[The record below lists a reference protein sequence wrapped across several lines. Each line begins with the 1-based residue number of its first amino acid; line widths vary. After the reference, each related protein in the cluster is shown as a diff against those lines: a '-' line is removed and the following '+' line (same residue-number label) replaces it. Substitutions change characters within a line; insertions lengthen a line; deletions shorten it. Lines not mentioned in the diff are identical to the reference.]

1 MTGPV
6 PLAAI
11 TAALALAL
19 LLSHP
24 GAGLARLRAPSRR
37 AGVAPERDRLGASRR
52 RLIAVALAFLVL
64 VLVPG
69 VAAVAL
75 AALFGGAAFV
85 LLGRLPARAT
95 GRAPAAQVAEALD
108 LLAVCLDVGRPMSL
122 AVAAVAEASPEPSR
136 ALLRRVGAHLALGRA
151 GPEAWE
157 ELRDDPVWGSVAVDI
172 ARAERSGTPVA
183 ALLRVHAEDARRE
196 SRDAAIKA
204 ARTVGVRSVMPLM
217 LCFLPAFILVGVVP
231 IIAGLLRGF
240 FG

>member
-1 MTGPV
+1 MTGSL
-6 PLAAI
+6 PLAAL
-11 TAALALAL
+11 TAALGVAL
-19 LLSHP
+19 LMSHP
-24 GAGLARLRAPSRR
+24 GAGLARLRSPGRRGGAAP
-37 AGVAPERDRLGASRR
+37 GRDPLGAPRR
-52 RLIAVALAFLVL
+52 RLIAIALVCLVL

-69 VAAVAL
+69 VAAVPL

-85 LLGRLPARAT
+85 LLGRLPTRAI
-95 GRAPAAQVAEALD
+95 GRAPSGQVAEALD
-108 LLAVCLDVGRPMSL
+108 FLAVCLDVGRPMSL

-151 GPEAWE
+151 GPDAWE

-183 ALLRVHAEDARRE
+183 ALLRVHADDARRE

-217 LCFLPAFILVGVVP
+217 LCFLPSFILVGVVP